1 MALNMQPS
9 LQEWQNKLES
19 MDPRKIELGLDR
31 VKSVFD
37 RLAIQFS
44 GKIILIAGTNGKGS
58 TVAALEALLLQQGA
72 SVGAYTSPHLQHF
85 NERARYNGQVA
96 SDEDLVVAFNRVE
109 AARGDTPLTYFEF
122 TTLAVILY
130 FAEKKP
136 DYMIYEVGLGG
147 RLDAVN
153 ILDPEIAVITGV
165 ALDHTDWLGP
175 NEESIGYEKAG
186 IYRAGRPAIFAG
198 REIPQTVKQRISEIG
213 ALPFLRAEQIECQEQ
228 AGGFIFQVRDAQG
241 QEQRIEVTAPRLPE
255 DSILAALAAYR
266 LLGFDLT
273 DETAET
279 ISRVELSG
287 RFQHK
292 FFDTVPIIL
301 DVAHNPQAARYLAN
315 NLKKEPAKSGQRA
328 AITGVMADKPI
339 KEIFEPLCPEINDWY
354 LVVPDISRAASLQT
368 MRQKLLDLG
377 VSPTCIHDVGEI
389 TALEPLIGKMSAAVV
404 FGSFYTVGEFLD
416 NFGDRLE

>member
-1 MALNMQPS
+1 MALNLQLN
-9 LQEWQNKLES
+9 LQEWQRKLES

-44 GKIILIAGTNGKGS
+44 GKIILVAGTNGKGS
-58 TVAALEALLLQQGA
+58 TVAAMEALLLQQGA

-96 SDEDLVVAFNRVE
+96 SDEDLAVAFNKVE
-109 AARGDTPLTYFEF
+109 TARGDTPLTYFEF
-122 TTLAVILY
+122 TTLAVMQY
-130 FAEKKP
+130 FSEKNP

-153 ILDPEIAVITGV
+153 ILDPEIAIITGV

-175 NEESIGYEKAG
+175 DEESIGYEKAG

-198 REIPQTVKQRISEIG
+198 REIPETVRQRIFDIG
-213 ALPFLRAEQIECQEQ
+213 ALPFLRAEQIECQEE
-228 AGGFIFQVRDAQG
+228 GGAFIFRVRE
-241 QEQRIEVTAPRLPE
+241 QEVKVAAPRLPE

-273 DETAET
+273 AETAA
-279 ISRVELSG
+279 IVSRVELPG
-287 RFQHK
+287 RFQHR
-292 FFDTVPIIL
+292 FFNALPVIL
-301 DVAHNPQAARYLAN
+301 DVAHNPQAAGYLAN
-315 NLKKEPAKSGQRA
+315 NLKRDPAISGQRTA

-339 KEIFEPLCPEINDWY
+339 REIFEPLCTEISDWY

-368 MRQKLLDLG
+368 MRQALQELG
-377 VSPTCIHDVGEI
+377 VSPARIHDVGKI
-389 TALEPLIGKMSAAVV
+389 AALEPMMGKMSAAVV